1 MLNYILFEILSSSE
15 QMLGR
20 VIKHEQS
27 NLEEQLTQVL
37 LSVNVNKKILLELDT
52 ELLSRLTANEGNLLD
67 DVELIR

>member
-1 MLNYILFEILSSSE
+1 MLNCILFEILSSSE

>member
-1 MLNYILFEILSSSE
+1 MMNYILFEILSSSE

>member
-1 MLNYILFEILSSSE
+1 
-15 QMLGR
+15 MLGR